1 LNVSPLEILTIVFYV
16 LIILFSLSF
25 HESAHAYVAD
35 KLGDPTARMLGR
47 VTLNPIPHIDILG
60 TIIVPLAMAI
70 FHGPIFGWAK
80 PVPTI
85 SRNFKNVRRDE
96 ALTALAGPASN
107 LLLVFVGTLILIV
120 IQAVI
125 GRAALHNQLN
135 TQYSI
140 GWGVFMFAYLNLIL
154 AAFNLIP
161 VPPLDGSWILSAV
174 LPYKA
179 SQAYESIRRYAWI
192 FLLIIFLTPIFNPV
206 LFFVLRTLSIGL
218 IFYPLHLAGMVM
230 G

>member
-1 LNVSPLEILTIVFYV
+1 MNVSPLDILTIVFYV

-70 FHGPIFGWAK
+70 FGGPIFGWAK

-107 LLLVFVGTLILIV
+107 LLLVFIGTLILIV

-125 GRAALHNQLN
+125 GPAALDRQLGN
-135 TQYSI
+135 QYSI
-140 GWGVFMFAYLNLIL
+140 GWGVLMFAYLNLIL

-161 VPPLDGSWILSAV
+161 IPPLDGSWILSAV
-174 LPYKA
+174 LPYRA
-179 SQAYESIRRYAWI
+179 SQAYEKIRKYGMLI
-192 FLLIIFLTPIFNPV
+192 LLVIILVPQFAPILNSMLSGLSA
-206 LFFVLRTLSIGL
+206 LFIGL
-218 IFYPLHLAGMVM
+218 PLHLAGRLM